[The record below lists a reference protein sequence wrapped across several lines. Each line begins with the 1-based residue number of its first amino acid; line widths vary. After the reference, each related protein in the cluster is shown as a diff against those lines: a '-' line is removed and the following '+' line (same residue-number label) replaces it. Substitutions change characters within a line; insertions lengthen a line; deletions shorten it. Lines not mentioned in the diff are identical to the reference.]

1 MKTTGAKTNKP
12 LDQDYSESDPL
23 PEIRNLPSVRL
34 FAECFLSD
42 TRQRASLPSLFAE
55 CRSKDTRQK
64 KNTWQKASLPR
75 VK

>member
-42 TRQRASLPSLFAE
+42 TRQRASLPSVEVRTLGKKPL
-55 CRSKDTRQK
+55 CRVSNEDTRQI
-64 KNTWQKASLPR
+64 
-75 VK
+75 